1 MTEGGG
7 GGRGSQGGRG
17 DEVSAT
23 EVRERVSV
31 SWAEQLQ
38 AAHISPGI
46 YICSVLF
53 LHRLISHMHVF
64 VPPLPNSPLL
74 FSFPNRSLANFLL
87 ISYFSLPFFFLFLS
101 TVFSACVFV
110 FPPPSPLAVWKQCS
124 SPPPPFQRRRSSLI
138 SCTCKTSQD
147 TPGLSPHL

>member
-87 ISYFSLPFFFLFLS
+87 ISYFSLPFFFSFSLHCFFRLRLCLPS
-101 TVFSACVFV
+101 TFSPRC
-110 FPPPSPLAVWKQCS
+110 LEAVQ
-124 SPPPPFQRRRSSLI
+124 
-138 SCTCKTSQD
+138 
-147 TPGLSPHL
+147 

>member
-1 MTEGGG
+1 M
-7 GGRGSQGGRG
+7 
-17 DEVSAT
+17 SAT

-87 ISYFSLPFFFLFLS
+87 ISYFSLPFFFFFFSPLF
-101 TVFSACVFV
+101 
-110 FPPPSPLAVWKQCS
+110 FPPASLSSLHLLPSLFGSSAVA
-124 SPPPPFQRRRSSLI
+124 PPPLPATEKLLNFLHVQNQPRHS
-138 SCTCKTSQD
+138 
-147 TPGLSPHL
+147 GALSPSVDQKKPSVRFNSAPD